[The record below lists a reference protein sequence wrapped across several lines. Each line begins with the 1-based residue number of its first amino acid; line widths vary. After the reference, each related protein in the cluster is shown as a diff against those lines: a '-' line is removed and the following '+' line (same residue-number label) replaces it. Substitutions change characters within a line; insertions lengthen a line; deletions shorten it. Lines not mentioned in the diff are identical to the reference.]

1 MAESPAILVVGPS
14 WVGDMVMAQCLFAAL
29 KEVHPD
35 HAIDVVAPAWA
46 APLLER
52 MPEVRSRIEA
62 PFKRRE
68 AGLGARW
75 RLGRSLKG
83 RYGSAYVMPGSWKSA
98 LVPFF
103 AGVPRRTGYLRELR
117 YGLINDVVR
126 LPDELKRKT
135 AQAFFRLAGGG
146 TFRAPRLEVDA
157 KNQGRVLAEL
167 GLTAGGFAALMPGAE
182 FGPAKRWPAAGY
194 AALARVLMAKG
205 MCVALLGSANDAAVT
220 REIAEAAPGAVDL
233 AGKTRLE
240 DAIDLI
246 AAASVAV
253 SNDSGLMH
261 IAAAVGTP
269 VVAVYGSTS
278 PDNTPPLGEHR
289 ELVWLQLDCSPCHQK
304 TCPLGHM
311 NCLNTLGVEAV
322 LAAAERL
329 LAVRTAA

>member
-1 MAESPAILVVGPS
+1 MAEGPAILVIGPS

-29 KEVHPD
+29 RERHPD

-46 APLLER
+46 APLLGR
-52 MPEVRSRIEA
+52 MPEVRARIDA

-68 AGLGARW
+68 AGLAARW
-75 RLGRSLKG
+75 RLGRSLKA
-83 RYGSAYVMPGSWKSA
+83 RYAKAYVMPGSWKSA

-103 AGVPRRTGYLRELR
+103 AGIPTRTGYLRELR
-117 YGLINDVVR
+117 YGLINDVVA
-126 LPDELKRKT
+126 LPEALKRKT
-135 AQAFFRLAGGG
+135 AEAFFRLARGGS
-146 TFRAPRLEVDA
+146 FRAPRLDVDTENQA
-157 KNQGRVLAEL
+157 KLLAEH
-167 GLTAGGFAALMPGAE
+167 GLTSGGFAALMPGAE
-182 FGPAKRWPAAGY
+182 FGPAKRWPAPSY
-194 AALARVLMAKG
+194 AALARALTAKG
-205 MCVALLGSANDAAVT
+205 LAVALFGSANDAAVT
-220 REIAEAAPGAVDL
+220 REIAAAAPGAIDL

-278 PDNTPPLGEHR
+278 PENTPPLAEHR
-289 ELVWLQLDCSPCHQK
+289 ELVWLELDCSPCHEK

-311 NCLNTLGVEAV
+311 NCLNTLGVDTV
-322 LAAAERL
+322 LAAVERL
-329 LAVRTAA
+329 LAFKAAA